1 MQKMTNKTDGRKQV
15 LFICTHN
22 SARSHMA
29 EGLLKKL
36 YGNRYE
42 VCSAG
47 TDPTEVN
54 PLAVKAMAE
63 VGIDISDHQSND
75 VEDYLDLDW
84 DYVITVCDR
93 ANEACP
99 FFPGGK
105 EKIHRGFEDPA
116 AVNGSEEEKMVAFR
130 RVRDEIKEWIEETF

>member
-1 MQKMTNKTDGRKQV
+1 MSKEMGKTDSRKKV

-63 VGIDISDHQSND
+63 VGIDISDHQSNS
-75 VEDYLDLDW
+75 VEDFLDQEW

-116 AVNGSEEEKMVAFR
+116 AVNGGNEEKMVAFR
-130 RVRDEIKEWIEETF
+130 RVRDEIKGWIKETF